1 MPPFCEWNYLIR
13 IIKTSNIIPP
23 CIYDLPLWCNSLRD
37 KKFVH
42 VWFWSRNF
50 IIQVS
55 ILKKKKIRQ
64 IYIGRNCKTEIK
76 SQSNRTCIYSIQL
89 VHVKK
94 TIDNYSDTHITLI
107 VIKIRKGKHQFTST
121 CWRDVYRRCACTEYM
136 KYQHYNS
143 KI

>member
-37 KKFVH
+37 KEFVH

-94 TIDNYSDTHITLI
+94 TIDNYRYSHYINCDRN
-107 VIKIRKGKHQFTST
+107 KKRKTSIYEYMLKRRISEM
-121 CWRDVYRRCACTEYM
+121 CVYRIYEVSTL
-136 KYQHYNS
+136 KL
-143 KI
+143 